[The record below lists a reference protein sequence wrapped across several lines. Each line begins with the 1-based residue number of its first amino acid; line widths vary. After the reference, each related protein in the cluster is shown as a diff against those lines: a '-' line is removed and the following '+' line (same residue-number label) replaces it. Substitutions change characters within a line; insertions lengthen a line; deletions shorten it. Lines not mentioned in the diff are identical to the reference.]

1 MYYFAYITERF
12 IKNIN
17 FILLFSIKSEKIT
30 KKSLEKNY
38 YYGIISVIILYYNN
52 EKSRKENIM
61 KGNLQLK
68 NYKKALC
75 TIVVSVFSLAIN
87 NSHIMNANAGGL
99 DYDYAG
105 YIPGVYYA
113 SGETGNHLRDGIWGN
128 EIDVIPK
135 GTWFNISEVIDGTW
149 GYISEGVQT
158 YNGYYSGYVYLPYCT
173 FFESSDSENNSAD
186 INNYNETNLE
196 SPEENYCESSSSELT
211 EYCITSEYG
220 AWLRNTP
227 DFSEENKLGILST
240 GQYINASNIDGDWIY
255 VTDTNVEND
264 YNVYSGWVYIGNVN
278 AQQPNANNAP
288 DDVINHDQY
297 SSENSDNRVFEY
309 NNEALIYN
317 FLVYQLGMTD
327 QSAVGILANIKHES
341 NFDTNAFCYDT
352 NDLPSYG
359 ICQWNGPRYESL
371 VSFCE
376 SNGYDYTSLD
386 GQLAFMEHEFSTG
399 FNTQF
404 NQLKNTTDVFEA
416 SYYFAS
422 SYEFCSP
429 DQWSVRSSYA
439 VEKYC

>member
-1 MYYFAYITERF
+1 M
-12 IKNIN
+12 
-17 FILLFSIKSEKIT
+17 
-30 KKSLEKNY
+30 
-38 YYGIISVIILYYNN
+38 
-52 EKSRKENIM
+52 
-61 KGNLQLK
+61 
-68 NYKKALC
+68 
-75 TIVVSVFSLAIN
+75 
-87 NSHIMNANAGGL
+87 
-99 DYDYAG
+99 
-105 YIPGVYYA
+105 
-113 SGETGNHLRDGIWGN
+113 
-128 EIDVIPK
+128 
-135 GTWFNISEVIDGTW
+135 
-149 GYISEGVQT
+149 
-158 YNGYYSGYVYLPYCT
+158 
-173 FFESSDSENNSAD
+173 
-186 INNYNETNLE
+186 E